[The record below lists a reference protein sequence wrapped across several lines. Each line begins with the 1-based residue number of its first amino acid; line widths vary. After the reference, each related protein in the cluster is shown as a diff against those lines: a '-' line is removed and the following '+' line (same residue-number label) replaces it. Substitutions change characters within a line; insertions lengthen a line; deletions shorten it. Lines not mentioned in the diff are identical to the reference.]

1 MSRYLLLTQGTGK
14 RRLSGPGMRFRE
26 VHSDWR
32 SGGRRCLYKKLVT
45 GLGLTVK
52 MILQDRKESGDLLLE
67 YKSSMATGSP
77 W

>member
-1 MSRYLLLTQGTGK
+1 
-14 RRLSGPGMRFRE
+14 MRVRE

-32 SGGRRCLYKKLVT
+32 WGGRRCLYKKLVT

-52 MILQDRKESGDLLLE
+52 MILQDRKENGDLLLE